1 MRKLVV
7 NEFSTLDGIVQAPG
21 GEKEDTDGG
30 FEHGGWHLQ
39 YMNDDT
45 AQEWVLQSIVNAG
58 GFVLGRR
65 TWEIFAGYWPTASA
79 EEQVIAE
86 PLNTLPKYV
95 ASRTLSEPLGWEN
108 SHLLSGDVP
117 EAVAGLKSDDGEDL
131 QVIGSPAFAQ
141 TLIEHD
147 LVDEYRLMIDP
158 VVMGSGKRLFRENA
172 GFRPLRL
179 VDGIV
184 TSTGSILATYE
195 VAQRRAR

>member
-7 NEFSTLDGIVQAPG
+7 NEFSSLDGIVQAPG

-45 AQEWVLQSIVNAG
+45 AQKWVLESFVSAG
-58 GFVLGRR
+58 GLVLGRR
-65 TWEIFAGYWPTASA
+65 TWEIFAAYWPTAPE

-86 PLNTLPKYV
+86 PLNKLPKYV
-95 ASRTLSEPLGWEN
+95 ASRSLSEPLAWEN
-108 SHLLSGDVP
+108 SHLLTGDVP
-117 EAVAGLKSDDGEDL
+117 DAVAALKREDGKDL
-131 QVIGSPAFAQ
+131 QVVGSPAFAQ

-158 VVMGSGKRLFRENA
+158 IVIGTGKRLFRENG
-172 GFRPLRL
+172 GFRPLQL
-179 VDGIV
+179 VEGIV
-184 TSTGSILATYE
+184 TSAGAILATYA
-195 VAQRRAR
+195 VA